1 MGGSFCSQLGGEK
14 KGNAKECSNYLTIAL
29 ISHAIMLKILQTRLQ
44 QYVNCELP
52 DVQAGFR
59 KGRGTR
65 DQIANIC
72 WIIEKAREFQKNVY
86 FCFIDY
92 AIAFDCVGHNKLW
105 KILKETHT

>member
-1 MGGSFCSQLGGEK
+1 MPANLENSAVATGLGKVSLHSNTKERHG
-14 KGNAKECSNYLTIAL
+14 KECSNYHTVAF
-29 ISHAIMLKILQTRLQ
+29 ISHASKVMLKILQVRLK

-72 WIIEKAREFQKNVY
+72 WIIEKAREF
-86 FCFIDY
+86 
-92 AIAFDCVGHNKLW
+92 
-105 KILKETHT
+105 